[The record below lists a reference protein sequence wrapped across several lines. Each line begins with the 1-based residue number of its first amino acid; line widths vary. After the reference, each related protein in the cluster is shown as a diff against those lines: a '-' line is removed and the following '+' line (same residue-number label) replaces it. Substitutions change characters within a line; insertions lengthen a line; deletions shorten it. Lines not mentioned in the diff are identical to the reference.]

1 MLTYAGVSWHMLAY
15 AVNPP
20 QQLTTSKHAGF
31 PTGFTTEFTT
41 HLTID
46 YNYISA
52 AAAAAATGVSVTA
65 GMRASA

>member
-1 MLTYAGVSWHMLAY
+1 MLTYAGVSWRMLAY

-20 QQLTTSKHAGF
+20 QQLTKSKHAGF
-31 PTGFTTEFTT
+31 PTGFTTT